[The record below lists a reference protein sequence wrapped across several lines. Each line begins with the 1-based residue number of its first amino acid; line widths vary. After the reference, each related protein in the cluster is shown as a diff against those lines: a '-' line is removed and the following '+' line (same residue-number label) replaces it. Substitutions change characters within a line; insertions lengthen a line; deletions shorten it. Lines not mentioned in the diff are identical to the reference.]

1 MKRPQGEAR
10 TLNELATLIG
20 GELHGDPH
28 TMIQGV
34 AGIEDAGP
42 GEITFA
48 ENLKKAPAAVE
59 SKASAVLLPPDGKE
73 VAARAGK
80 PCITVENPRL
90 GFARLLAIFTPQYD
104 FPPGVHPSSVVAP
117 TAKLGKNVSVGARVV
132 IEDGAEVGEN
142 VHLYPGVYVGHD
154 AVIGDD
160 TVIHANVTIRERV
173 QIGKRVIIH
182 AGTVIGSDGFGF
194 VTVAGKHHKVPH
206 IGTVMIGDDVE
217 IGANVAID
225 RGTSGATVIGRGT
238 KMDNLIQIGHN
249 VQVGEDCLIVAQ
261 VGIAGS
267 TRLGDH
273 VTIAGQAGISG
284 HLKIGENSVVAACSM
299 VISDLPP
306 GSFVSGEPAQPHTE
320 EMRCQAALRRLP
332 AHLTRFRELEKE
344 VARLARSIG
353 HSEPAEPM
361 EPAESAEPAK

>member
-1 MKRPQGEAR
+1 M
-10 TLNELATLIG
+10 ATLIG

-28 TMIQGV
+28 IMIQGV
-34 AGIEDAGP
+34 AGIEDARP
-42 GEITFA
+42 GEITFS
-48 ENLKKAPAAVE
+48 ENAKKAPTAVN
-59 SKASAVLLPPDGKE
+59 SGASAVLLPPEAKDIAGK
-73 VAARAGK
+73 AGK
-80 PCITVENPRL
+80 PCITLDNPRL
-90 GFARLLAIFTPQYD
+90 GFARLLAIFAPQYD
-104 FPPGVHPSSVVAP
+104 FPPGVPPSSVIGA
-117 TAKLGKNVSVGARVV
+117 TAKLGKNVSIGAHVV
-132 IEDGAEVGEN
+132 VEDGAEIGEN

-154 AVIGDD
+154 TVIGDD

-173 QIGKRVIIH
+173 RIGKRVIVH
-182 AGTVIGSDGFGF
+182 AGAVIGSDGFGF

-206 IGTVMIGDDVE
+206 IGTVIVGDDVE

-267 TRLGDH
+267 TTLGNH
-273 VTIAGQAGISG
+273 VTLAGQAGISG

-306 GSFVSGEPAQPHTE
+306 GSFVSGEPAQPHPE

-332 AHLTRFRELEKE
+332 GHLTRFRELEKE
-344 VARLARSIG
+344 VARLAKSVG
-353 HSEPAEPM
+353 PADQVDQADSDTKKSNP
-361 EPAESAEPAK
+361 